1 MSLAAMYF
9 LKRFV
14 DEVPEITRCH
24 LIEGFVVGA
33 DSGHDADVAKA
44 LGSDPFAGVQPCAWQ
59 TPGAPQL
66 MSVIDWVVP
75 GSSGHA
81 SPIVLIPEFK

>member
-14 DEVPEITRCH
+14 EAVPAHIKCH
-24 LIEGFVVGA
+24 LIEGFVVGV
-33 DSGHDADVAKA
+33 DSGHDAVVAEA
-44 LGSDPFAGVQPCAWQ
+44 LINSFAGVQRCAWQ
-59 TPGAPQL
+59 PPVAPQL
-66 MSVIDWVVP
+66 MSVIDWLVP

-81 SPIVLIPEFK
+81 SPIVLIPKFS